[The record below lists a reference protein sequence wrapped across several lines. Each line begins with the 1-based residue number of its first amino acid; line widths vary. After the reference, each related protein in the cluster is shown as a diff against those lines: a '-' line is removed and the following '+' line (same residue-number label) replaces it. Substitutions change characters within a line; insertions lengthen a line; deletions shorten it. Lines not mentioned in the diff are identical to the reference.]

1 MKIHVLTIFPE
12 IFSGFLSES
21 IIKIAQEKSLLE
33 IVLSDFREFAADKH
47 RSVDDSPYGGG
58 PGMLLMPDPVVKSAE
73 AILEQCAQRPRII
86 LLTPQGR
93 RLDQKLARELSRENH
108 LLLICGRYEGF
119 DARIAKILQVEEI
132 SIGDYV
138 LSGGEV
144 PAMAVIE
151 AVARLIPGVVG
162 DPESPITESFTENRL
177 EYPQYTRP
185 ADYRGEKVPDVLL
198 SGNHA
203 EIKKWREK
211 QSLKRTRE
219 KRPDLFDV

>member
-1 MKIHVLTIFPE
+1 VKIHVLTIFPE